1 VAHKDARRIVTSIDT
16 SGLVAPALVAGFFMR
31 GRMAGMARR
40 FQFSL
45 YNTLRATAW
54 LSIGG
59 ASWWLLKNIDKYSLK
74 WPDVAFVTLLV
85 ILFLTIVASPV
96 IAIGSLFG
104 RTKTGMFGGLAL
116 GATFIVLSLV
126 VSWAFL

>member
-1 VAHKDARRIVTSIDT
+1 M
-16 SGLVAPALVAGFFMR
+16 PALVAGFFMR

-45 YNTLRATAW
+45 YSVLRATAW
-54 LSIGG
+54 LSICG
-59 ASWWLLKNIDKYSLK
+59 ASFSMLKGIDKYTLK

-85 ILFLTIVASPV
+85 VLVLAIVATPV

-104 RTKTGMFGGLAL
+104 QTKTGMFGGLTL